1 MSNLGPILVKTYDIT
16 DYPQLVEI
24 NRSEVM
30 RYGGMMTSRTPV
42 PLAVSEDDDMAAV
55 DALIDECISEAFPLI
70 TYKVCYR
77 YTDVTWD
84 GDQPVLPF
92 DTYGSKNLA
101 HVMRDCTEA
110 VMFAATIGVGIDRL
124 IAKYN
129 RFSPSK
135 ALIMQALGAERVEAL
150 CDLFNA
156 EIAAEAGG
164 VAPVAGAADFAGEV
178 AGADCGFGD
187 YAGDDDSSS
196 GADAVSSGD
205 DDSSSSADSS
215 ETMSLRPRFSPG
227 YGDLPLAVQREFM
240 TLLDCAHLIGI
251 NLNESLLMSP
261 SKSVTAIIGMYPS
274 NEVSE
279 GRDEI

>member
-1 MSNLGPILVKTYDIT
+1 MSNLGPILVKTYDPA
-16 DYPQLVEI
+16 DHPGLMQV

-30 RYGGMMTSRTPV
+30 RYGGMMTSRSPV

-55 DALIDECISEAFPLI
+55 DALIDECISEALPII

-101 HVMRDCTEA
+101 HVMRDCTGA

-129 RFSPSK
+129 RISPSK

-164 VAPVAGAADFAGEV
+164 VAPVAGAADFAGADASSSGADAV
-178 AGADCGFGD
+178 SSGADCGFGD
-187 YAGDDDSSS
+187 YAG
-196 GADAVSSGD
+196 ADASG
-205 DDSSSSADSS
+205 
-215 ETMSLRPRFSPG
+215 TGMSLRPRFSPG

-261 SKSVTAIIGMYPS
+261 SKSVTAIIGIYPS

-279 GRDEI
+279 GLHG

>member
-1 MSNLGPILVKTYDIT
+1 MSNLGPILVKTYDPA
-16 DYPQLVEI
+16 DHPSLSEI

-30 RYGGMMTSRTPV
+30 RYGGMMTSRSPV

-55 DALIDECISEAFPLI
+55 DALIDECISEALPLI

-101 HVMRDCTEA
+101 HVMQDCTEA

-129 RFSPSK
+129 RISPSK

-156 EIAAEAGG
+156 EVAAEAGD
-164 VAPVAGAADFAGEV
+164 VAPVDGTADFAG
-178 AGADCGFGD
+178 
-187 YAGDDDSSS
+187 
-196 GADAVSSGD
+196 ADASV
-205 DDSSSSADSS
+205 
-215 ETMSLRPRFSPG
+215 TMSLRPRFSPG

-261 SKSVTAIIGMYPS
+261 SKSVTAIIGIYPS
-274 NEVSE
+274 H
-279 GRDEI
+279 

>member
-1 MSNLGPILVKTYDIT
+1 MSNLGPILVKTYDPA
-16 DYPQLVEI
+16 DHPSLSEI

-30 RYGGMMTSRTPV
+30 RYGGMMTSRSPV

-55 DALIDECISEAFPLI
+55 DALIDECISEALPLI

-129 RFSPSK
+129 RISPSK

-156 EIAAEAGG
+156 EVAAEAGG
-164 VAPVAGAADFAGEV
+164 VAPVAGTADS
-178 AGADCGFGD
+178 AGAD
-187 YAGDDDSSS
+187 AS
-196 GADAVSSGD
+196 G
-205 DDSSSSADSS
+205 
-215 ETMSLRPRFSPG
+215 TMSLRPRFSPG

-240 TLLDCAHLIGI
+240 ALLDCAHLIGI

-261 SKSVTAIIGMYPS
+261 SKSVTAIIGIYPS
-274 NEVSE
+274 H
-279 GRDEI
+279 

>member
-1 MSNLGPILVKTYDIT
+1 MSSLGPILVKTYDPA
-16 DYPQLVEI
+16 DHPSLSEI

-30 RYGGMMTSRTPV
+30 RYGGMMTSRSPV

-55 DALIDECISEAFPLI
+55 DALIDECISEALPLI

-77 YTDVTWD
+77 YTDMTWD

-101 HVMRDCTEA
+101 HVMRDCTGV

-129 RFSPSK
+129 RISPSK

-156 EIAAEAGG
+156 EIAAEARG
-164 VAPVAGAADFAGEV
+164 VAPVAGAADSAGDD
-178 AGADCGFGD
+178 ASSSGADCGFGD
-187 YAGDDDSSS
+187 SAGE
-196 GADAVSSGD
+196 DASVTG
-205 DDSSSSADSS
+205 
-215 ETMSLRPRFSPG
+215 MSLRPRFSPG

-261 SKSVTAIIGMYPS
+261 SKSVTAIIGIYPS

-279 GRDEI
+279 GLHG

>member
-1 MSNLGPILVKTYDIT
+1 MSNLGPILVKTYDPA
-16 DYPQLVEI
+16 DHPGLMQV

-30 RYGGMMTSRTPV
+30 RYGGMMTSRSPV

-55 DALIDECISEAFPLI
+55 DALIDECISEALPLI

-129 RFSPSK
+129 RISPSK

-156 EIAAEAGG
+156 EVAAEAGD
-164 VAPVAGAADFAGEV
+164 VAPVAGTADS
-178 AGADCGFGD
+178 AGAV
-187 YAGDDDSSS
+187 AS
-196 GADAVSSGD
+196 G
-205 DDSSSSADSS
+205 
-215 ETMSLRPRFSPG
+215 TMSLRPRFSPG

-261 SKSVTAIIGMYPS
+261 SKSVTAIIGIYPS
-274 NEVSE
+274 H
-279 GRDEI
+279 

>member
-1 MSNLGPILVKTYDIT
+1 MSNLGPILVKTYDPA
-16 DYPQLVEI
+16 DHPGLMQV

-30 RYGGMMTSRTPV
+30 RYGGMMTSRSPV

-55 DALIDECISEAFPLI
+55 DALIDECISEALPLI

-129 RFSPSK
+129 RISPSK

-156 EIAAEAGG
+156 EIAAEAGD
-164 VAPVAGAADFAGEV
+164 VAPVAGTADS
-178 AGADCGFGD
+178 
-187 YAGDDDSSS
+187 AGDDAS
-196 GADAVSSGD
+196 G
-205 DDSSSSADSS
+205 
-215 ETMSLRPRFSPG
+215 TMSLRPRFSPG

-261 SKSVTAIIGMYPS
+261 SKSVTAIIGIYPS
-274 NEVSE
+274 H
-279 GRDEI
+279 